1 MEEVVLWLFLIG
13 QKDLKLVFSHI
24 PADSHETGVFQD
36 EPIKS
41 ES

>member
-1 MEEVVLWLFLIG
+1 MEEGVPWLFVIG
-13 QKDLKLVFSHI
+13 QKDLQLVVSHM